1 MSSPPSSLVDHAD
14 LSNWRSPPHSA
25 WAFQHVRD
33 IVACAP
39 IDADPAGA
47 QPLLHD
53 PRSLAAFRLGP
64 GGGARDLERFLADT
78 QTDGLVAL
86 VDGKIAYESYAH
98 GMTAD
103 TPHIVMSV
111 SKLIVGLV
119 TGILV
124 GRGQLD
130 PDAEVTDLVPEI
142 AQTAYRGATLRHLL
156 DMRTGVVLDEHALR
170 AYNAATGWEPAA
182 ADAPGADLHAFFATT
197 TATATPHGG
206 PFRYVSANTD
216 LLGWAI
222 ERATGQR
229 FAVLASDL
237 LWKPM
242 GAEHPASIT
251 VDRRGAPR
259 CTGGLSMT
267 LRDLARMGQLIVQ
280 GGRRGDRAIVPAS
293 WLDDV
298 ASHGDAQ
305 AWNDGEFAAAFR
317 GRAMRYRSGWYV
329 IDDEP
334 RMVFAMGIHG
344 QHLFVDRASRLVIAK
359 LSSQGPALDH
369 RALALTHQALP
380 ELRRCLLAPR

>member
-111 SKLIVGLV
+111 SKSIVGLV

-170 AYNAATGWEPAA
+170 AYNAATGW
-182 ADAPGADLHAFFATT
+182 
-197 TATATPHGG
+197 
-206 PFRYVSANTD
+206 
-216 LLGWAI
+216 
-222 ERATGQR
+222 
-229 FAVLASDL
+229 
-237 LWKPM
+237 
-242 GAEHPASIT
+242 
-251 VDRRGAPR
+251 
-259 CTGGLSMT
+259 
-267 LRDLARMGQLIVQ
+267 
-280 GGRRGDRAIVPAS
+280 
-293 WLDDV
+293 
-298 ASHGDAQ
+298 
-305 AWNDGEFAAAFR
+305 
-317 GRAMRYRSGWYV
+317 
-329 IDDEP
+329 
-334 RMVFAMGIHG
+334 
-344 QHLFVDRASRLVIAK
+344 
-359 LSSQGPALDH
+359 
-369 RALALTHQALP
+369 
-380 ELRRCLLAPR
+380 